1 MPFTHVRILSCRRGS
16 RSFSEV
22 GPSDASCP
30 LRTSLSQT
38 RQLYFSYQILFW
50 KQECAVISACDT
62 WAASAGDV
70 HGVFLFI
77 RKSSEESSV
86 PFPLSGGRAVAQ
98 PPVASLGAHGT
109 ARRHSSAMGRTWVPG
124 GITGFGVPE
133 PVPTSRHRAMWG
145 NSSRLLWVF
154 LLILV
159 RDLLTDTE

>member
-50 KQECAVISACDT
+50 KRECAVISACDT

-98 PPVASLGAHGT
+98 PPVASLGADGT
-109 ARRHSSAMGRTWVPG
+109 ARRWAEPGSPVASLASVCRSPCQPPDIVPCEA
-124 GITGFGVPE
+124 I
-133 PVPTSRHRAMWG
+133 HRG
-145 NSSRLLWVF
+145 HCEYFF
-154 LLILV
+154 LS
-159 RDLLTDTE
+159 